1 MENIIFKTQKSTKQS
16 HVYADGGKKYRLAV
30 LDRSLQTDKYWCAA
44 TMETD
49 TQIMSHVAHTGNLH
63 QVSNGFSFLLFSG
76 THAKICKGYLNLTY
90 SFKLMGKYTFPRLQ
104 ISIQSKKAGS
114 IIIRF

>member
-1 MENIIFKTQKSTKQS
+1 MVLRGREAGLQKKNMENIIFKTQKSTKQS

-63 QVSNGFSFLLFSG
+63 QVSNGFRFFTFLG
-76 THAKICKGYLNLTY
+76 NT
-90 SFKLMGKYTFPRLQ
+90 R
-104 ISIQSKKAGS
+104 
-114 IIIRF
+114 

>member
-1 MENIIFKTQKSTKQS
+1 MVLRGREAGLQKKNMENIIFKTQKSTKQS

-49 TQIMSHVAHTGNLH
+49 TQIMSHVAHAGNLH
-63 QVSNGFSFLLFSG
+63 QVSNGFRFFTFLGLGSELHNV
-76 THAKICKGYLNLTY
+76 TDMAD
-90 SFKLMGKYTFPRLQ
+90 
-104 ISIQSKKAGS
+104 ISV
-114 IIIRF
+114 